1 MIPHIELSF
10 LNIYEIEIF
19 ITNAVQGYY
28 SGNMNVQNKNK
39 QTINKRYKR
48 AWHFLI
54 MVIAM
59 HLRKSDTS
67 ASFSLGCFTCN
78 N

>member
-19 ITNAVQGYY
+19 ITNAVQGYH
-28 SGNMNVQNKNK
+28 SGNMNVQNKKKNNDK
-39 QTINKRYKR
+39 CYKR

-54 MVIAM
+54 MVIGM

-67 ASFSLGCFTCN
+67 ASFSLGFFTCN

>member
-10 LNIYEIEIF
+10 LNIYEIEVF
-19 ITNAVQGYY
+19 ITNAVQGYH

-39 QTINKRYKR
+39 KTDKCYKR
-48 AWHFLI
+48 AWHFFI
-54 MVIAM
+54 MIIGM

-67 ASFSLGCFTCN
+67 ASFSLGFFTGN